1 MVCFPTPYIN
11 IHVFVC
17 YDKAIKH
24 ATAASFYTVAEIC
37 VRIHMAHTH
46 FQMHLENNPDLRPVA
61 RVEHSEKEYPVG
73 PLGARKVLSSPL
85 CVHASTCA

>member
-37 VRIHMAHTH
+37 VRIHTH
-46 FQMHLENNPDLRPVA
+46 A
-61 RVEHSEKEYPVG
+61 
-73 PLGARKVLSSPL
+73 LSN
-85 CVHASTCA
+85 AS